1 MHAYR
6 FVALRCWKRMAGT
19 LKSSILPYGGFL
31 AVLVVASL
39 AMFDADRTNAA
50 DWYPAGTSSP
60 DVEFHGFASQ
70 GFLYSSQYN
79 YLGKSSKG
87 SFKFTEMG
95 LNASFD
101 PFPRTRIM
109 VGGFAD
115 DVGEAGKYDAVLDY
129 ALAEYTISDYFGIR
143 AGRIRRPDGIYNDIQ
158 DVDLGRTF
166 VLLPQGIYD
175 ARYRD
180 FNVSLDGGEFF
191 GTLPLQQAGSLSY
204 ELYGG
209 LMRPSLDGGVGLQLR
224 NSLPSNAHLDTIDP
238 MKIFGDQ
245 LWWNSPIDGLRLGAS
260 VGYISGFDYSA
271 VIPTPVGP
279 LHLSDPSDILLQTY
293 SAEYLWKNWTLQSE
307 CIFTDT
313 LTKTLGTPDVRQ
325 FSWYAAGAFRI
336 NKWLEVG
343 SYYTEYYSNAHS
355 PGIIPSD
362 GFQKDAAISLR
373 FDLTNRWIFKVEGHL
388 IHGTGLLQDNVDNPV
403 RHDNGWL
410 MIAVKSTI
418 SF

>member
-1 MHAYR
+1 
-6 FVALRCWKRMAGT
+6 V
-19 LKSSILPYGGFL
+19 
-31 AVLVVASL
+31 
-39 AMFDADRTNAA
+39 
-50 DWYPAGTSSP
+50 DWYPAGPNGP

-70 GFLYSSQYN
+70 GFLDSNQYN
-79 YLGKSSKG
+79 YLGKSNQG

-129 ALAEYTISDYFGIR
+129 ALAEYTFDDCFGIR
-143 AGRIRRPDGIYNDIQ
+143 VGRIRRPDGIYNDIQ

-166 VLLPQGIYD
+166 VLLPQGVYD

-191 GTLPLQQAGSLSY
+191 GTLPLRQAGSLSY

-209 LMRPSLDGGVGLQLR
+209 LIRPSLDGGVGLQIR

-238 MKIFGDQ
+238 TKIFGDL
-245 LWWNSPIDGLRLGAS
+245 LWWNSPIDGFRLGVS
-260 VGYISGFDYSA
+260 LGYISGFDYSA
-271 VIPTPVGP
+271 MIPTAVGP
-279 LHLSDPSDILLQTY
+279 LHLSEPSDILFQTY
-293 SAEYLWKNWTLQSE
+293 SAEYLWKGWTFQSE
-307 CIFTDT
+307 CFFTDT
-313 LTKTLGTPDVRQ
+313 HSKALGTPDTRQ
-325 FSWYAAGAFRI
+325 FSWYASGAYRF
-336 NKWLEVG
+336 NKWIEVG
-343 SYYTEYYSNAHS
+343 SYYTEYYTNTRT
-355 PGIIPSD
+355 PGIIVPSD
-362 GFQKDAAISLR
+362 GFQKDVALSLR
-373 FDLTNRWIFKVEGHL
+373 FDLTSRWIFKVEGHL

-410 MIAVKSTI
+410 MLAVKSTI